1 MFPKQKTIAEKL
13 GVSEASVI
21 RAVCEL
27 HKEGLII
34 SERKYTNRYKYT
46 SKFLTSLGISDNNMQ
61 VVNSQN
67 EIKETCK
74 MQPTLIE
81 QKNETNKP
89 TNVDDYKI
97 LKDYAVKHNAKNI
110 NAYINTLKKSGSD
123 KQIIKDYKQTKAN
136 NKAMLEAAEQN
147 IKDLEYAKQNM
158 WHPSKDYFE
167 QIRQKLTIC

>member
-1 MFPKQKTIAEKL
+1 
-13 GVSEASVI
+13 
-21 RAVCEL
+21 
-27 HKEGLII
+27 
-34 SERKYTNRYKYT
+34 
-46 SKFLTSLGISDNNMQ
+46 MQ
-61 VVNSQN
+61 VANSQN

-74 MQPTLIE
+74 MQTTLIE

-123 KQIIKDYKQTKAN
+123 KQIIKDYKKSAAN